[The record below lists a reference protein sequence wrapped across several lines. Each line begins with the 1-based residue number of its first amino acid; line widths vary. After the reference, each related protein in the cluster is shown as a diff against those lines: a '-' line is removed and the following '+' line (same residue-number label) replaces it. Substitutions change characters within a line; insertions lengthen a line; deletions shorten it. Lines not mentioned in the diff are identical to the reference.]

1 MILYFTKR
9 ILILLLAICPSIVL
23 NGQIW
28 TKSFTAG
35 GYDSNG
41 NFLGGSEVLQLVSHK
56 NKLFAS
62 VGYWEDI
69 NNIWY
74 GGTNSSIGW
83 GQINRLDNPAGNWQE
98 DLVLGTNYLRPETL
112 KQIIFTKD
120 QFGNLLSSPDTVLI
134 AAGYAPNYL
143 TSNVKVKSFLRND
156 SNGTWEES
164 LIVQGGFPAGENYSV
179 RDIQIYNDQQT
190 GLEYIFATV
199 GTQGIFKGKY
209 NPSISG
215 KIDWISAPEYGPLE
229 IRSLGM
235 SVANDTLYFSSG
247 NKLYKRID
255 GISATYAVA
264 HDFSDLNTNINSAV
278 GGIRGL
284 TVIDNP
290 SSNDEALLLMWCPN
304 GQSQGIIYRLEP
316 DGNGGFD
323 RIYEAKLSL
332 LVESFL
338 VGSTANYVLGA
349 YNEFYSYID
358 PISSEHIHMIGFE
371 VNISG
376 GGYPTWNGYYKG
388 GLFAKRDSNGQ
399 YSIEEI
405 NGPIGINDSALV
417 ANRCYVSSPFFNE
430 DAIYFGGFDPNSYS
444 SKSMAWVYKKEDQTN
459 SIDDFFE
466 YENGVVI
473 FPNPAR
479 NRLNMDFEVSVNNEF
494 DIVNIFGEIVV
505 SGSINGKN
513 ASIDISSLPP
523 NIYIFRI
530 ATKTLKF
537 IKID

>member
-1 MILYFTKR
+1 MIHLTNR
-9 ILILLLAICPSIVL
+9 ILILLLVMSPSIAL
-23 NGQIW
+23 NAQVW

-35 GYDSNG
+35 EYDSNG

-62 VGYWEDI
+62 VGYWEDV

-74 GGTNSSIGW
+74 GGTNNSIGW

-134 AAGYAPNYL
+134 AVGYAPNYL

-156 SNGTWEES
+156 LNDTWEES
-164 LIVQGGFPAGENYSV
+164 LIVQGSFPAGENYSV

-190 GLEYIFATV
+190 GLEYILATV
-199 GTQGIFKGKY
+199 GTQGVFKGKY
-209 NPSISG
+209 NPSILG
-215 KIDWISAPEYGPLE
+215 KIDWISTPEYGPLE
-229 IRSLGM
+229 IRSLGI

-255 GISATYAVA
+255 GISATYVVA
-264 HDFSDLNTNINSAV
+264 HDFSDLSTNINSAV

-316 DGNGGFD
+316 NGNGGFN

-332 LVESFL
+332 LVEDFL

-358 PISSEHIHMIGFE
+358 PISSEHQHMIGFE

-405 NGPIGINDSALV
+405 NGSISINDSALV
-417 ANRCYVSSPFFNE
+417 ANRCYVSSPFLNE
-430 DAIYFGGFDPNSYS
+430 DAIYFGGFDPNSYT
-444 SKSMAWVYKKEDQTN
+444 SKSMAWVYKKEYQSN
-459 SIDDFFE
+459 SVYDFFE
-466 YENGVVI
+466 NETSIVLY
-473 FPNPAR
+473 PNPVR
-479 NRLNMDFEVSVNNEF
+479 NQLNLDFDGAINNEF
-494 DIVNIFGEIVV
+494 NIINIFGEMVV
-505 SGSINGKN
+505 SGLINGRN
-513 ASIDISSLPP
+513 LSVDIASLPP

-530 ATKTLKF
+530 ANKSVKF
-537 IKID
+537 VKID